1 MSDDRLDTL
10 VSAFES
16 ELPRYLSEL
25 QEAWQGP
32 RRGTRDAMVKIQE
45 IAHKLSGSAGPYG
58 YLGLAEAA
66 VGVAAT
72 ATEVLSHFGQGHN
85 PIQQRLFG
93 QLNALGAH
101 LAMPV
106 RVEAGLGS
114 LARPARDRRQV
125 RHVVLVDDDVAYARL
140 LQAEMRHFGFE
151 VDTLTDLTALTHNLD
166 QHQPD
171 LIVMDVSFPE
181 GQVAEPKAVQSI
193 RAHAHAHGHVPVI
206 FISARDT
213 IGSRLAAVR
222 AGGEAFF
229 VKPFDVAELMDAI
242 DRIIGGGEQA
252 AYRILVVDDA
262 ASLARLYA
270 STLEQAGMIA
280 RVVSNPLEVLEAME
294 SFHPDLLLMDI
305 YMPEISGVELARII
319 QQHRSYLGV
328 PIVFLS
334 AERDPLK
341 QLEALGQGGDN
352 FLTKPIEAAELVKA
366 VSIRANH
373 YQTLRSLMLKDSL
386 TGLLNHSRVLEQLD
400 HELRRAARLNQPL
413 SVAMIDI
420 DHFKSVNDT
429 WGHPVGDSVILTL
442 ARLLRERLRVSDVVG
457 RYGGEEFMVVMPEA
471 ALEDARRVID
481 SLRESFARISH
492 RVGDKDFTVSFSA
505 GVAQITPQCVDRSLM
520 EKADQALYQAKHSGR
535 NRVCIAPLC

>member
-1 MSDDRLDTL
+1 MSNDRLDTL

-45 IAHKLSGSAGPYG
+45 IAHKLSGSAGAYG
-58 YLGLAEAA
+58 YLGLADAA
-66 VGVAAT
+66 VAVAAT
-72 ATEVLSHFGQGHN
+72 AAEVLSHFGQGHN
-85 PIQQRLFG
+85 QIQQRLFG

-106 RVEAGLGS
+106 RVDGGLGS
-114 LARPARDRRQV
+114 LAGPARDRQRV

-151 VDTLTDLTALTHNLD
+151 VDTLTDLTGLTRYLD
-166 QHQPD
+166 QQQPD

-181 GQVAEPKAVQSI
+181 GQVAGPKAVQSI
-193 RAHAHAHGHVPVI
+193 RAHAHGRVPVI

-242 DRIIGGGEQA
+242 DRILGGGEQA
-252 AYRILVVDDA
+252 AYRIMVVDDA

-280 RVVSNPLEVLEAME
+280 QVVSNPLEVLEAME

-334 AERDPLK
+334 AERDPVK

-352 FLTKPIEAAELVKA
+352 FLTKPIEGAELVKA
-366 VSIRANH
+366 VSIRAHH
-373 YQTLRSLMLKDSL
+373 YQTLRALMLKDSL

-400 HELRRAARLNQPL
+400 HELRRATRLNQPL

-420 DHFKSVNDT
+420 DHFKSINDT
-429 WGHPVGDSVILTL
+429 WGHPVGDNVILTL

-471 ALEDARRVID
+471 GLEDARRVID

-505 GVAQITPQCVDRSLM
+505 GVAQITPQCVDRALM

>member
-1 MSDDRLDTL
+1 M
-10 VSAFES
+10 A
-16 ELPRYLSEL
+16 
-25 QEAWQGP
+25 AW
-32 RRGTRDAMVKIQE
+32 RGR
-45 IAHKLSGSAGPYG
+45 
-58 YLGLAEAA
+58 
-66 VGVAAT
+66 
-72 ATEVLSHFGQGHN
+72 
-85 PIQQRLFG
+85 
-93 QLNALGAH
+93 
-101 LAMPV
+101 
-106 RVEAGLGS
+106 
-114 LARPARDRRQV
+114 ARDRLRV

-140 LQAEMRHFGFE
+140 LQAEMQHFGFE
-151 VDTLTDLTALTHNLD
+151 VDVLTDLTALTRYLD
-166 QHQPD
+166 QQQPD

-181 GQVAEPKAVQSI
+181 GQVAGPKAVQSI
-193 RAHAHAHGHVPVI
+193 RAHAHGRVPVI

-242 DRIIGGGEQA
+242 DRILGGGEQA

-280 RVVSNPLEVLEAME
+280 QVVSNPLEVLEAME

-334 AERDPLK
+334 AERDPVK
-341 QLEALGQGGDN
+341 QMEALGQGGDN
-352 FLTKPIEAAELVKA
+352 FLTKPIEGAELVKA
-366 VSIRANH
+366 VSIRAHH
-373 YQTLRSLMLKDSL
+373 YQTLRALMLKDSL
-386 TGLLNHSRVLEQLD
+386 TGLLNHSRLLEQLD

-420 DHFKSVNDT
+420 DHFKSINDT
-429 WGHPVGDSVILTL
+429 WGHPVGDNVILTL

-471 ALEDARRVID
+471 GLEDARRVID

-505 GVAQITPQCVDRSLM
+505 GIAQITPRCVDRSLM
-520 EKADQALYQAKHSGR
+520 EKADQALYQAKHTGR

>member
-1 MSDDRLDTL
+1 
-10 VSAFES
+10 
-16 ELPRYLSEL
+16 
-25 QEAWQGP
+25 
-32 RRGTRDAMVKIQE
+32 
-45 IAHKLSGSAGPYG
+45 
-58 YLGLAEAA
+58 
-66 VGVAAT
+66 
-72 ATEVLSHFGQGHN
+72 
-85 PIQQRLFG
+85 
-93 QLNALGAH
+93 
-101 LAMPV
+101 
-106 RVEAGLGS
+106 
-114 LARPARDRRQV
+114 
-125 RHVVLVDDDVAYARL
+125 
-140 LQAEMRHFGFE
+140 
-151 VDTLTDLTALTHNLD
+151 
-166 QHQPD
+166 
-171 LIVMDVSFPE
+171 
-181 GQVAEPKAVQSI
+181 
-193 RAHAHAHGHVPVI
+193 
-206 FISARDT
+206 
-213 IGSRLAAVR
+213 
-222 AGGEAFF
+222 
-229 VKPFDVAELMDAI
+229 
-242 DRIIGGGEQA
+242 
-252 AYRILVVDDA
+252 
-262 ASLARLYA
+262 
-270 STLEQAGMIA
+270 MIA
-280 RVVSNPLEVLEAME
+280 QVVSNPLEVLEAME

-471 ALEDARRVID
+471 GLEDARRVID

-505 GVAQITPQCVDRSLM
+505 GIAQITPRCVDRSLM
-520 EKADQALYQAKHSGR
+520 EKADQALYQAKSIGKGR
-535 NRVCIAPLC
+535 LSVWGEPPEKA